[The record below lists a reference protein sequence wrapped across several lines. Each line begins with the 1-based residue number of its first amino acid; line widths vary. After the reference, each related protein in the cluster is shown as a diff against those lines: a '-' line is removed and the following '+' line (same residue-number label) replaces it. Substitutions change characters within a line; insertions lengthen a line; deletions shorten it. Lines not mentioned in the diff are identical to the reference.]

1 MVIMTEEKLPAAAD
15 PSYFFFC
22 SPSDIDFG
30 HFLGNYK
37 KKLGIKREK
46 APFVLTPDF
55 AYVMGG
61 RDSRDFKTFCDKCCK
76 GYNILRKH
84 SNMFINLFCM
94 VRLV

>member
-1 MVIMTEEKLPAAAD
+1 M
-15 PSYFFFC
+15 
-22 SPSDIDFG
+22 
-30 HFLGNYK
+30 GNYK

-94 VRLV
+94 VRWCSSRTVVVIHATHACANRTRHT